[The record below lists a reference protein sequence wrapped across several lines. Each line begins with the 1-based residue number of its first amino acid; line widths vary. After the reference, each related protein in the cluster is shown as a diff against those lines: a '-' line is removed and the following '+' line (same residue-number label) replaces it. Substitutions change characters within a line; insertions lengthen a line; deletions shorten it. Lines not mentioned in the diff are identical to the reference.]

1 MNVKLK
7 QNLTYKLVHKMLY
20 LKVEISMG
28 DTIKF
33 LTTKTFLACEGHI
46 VKLKFLPE
54 KELADVTVSVYDDG
68 RKIFR
73 KHGFGSSED
82 VELFTVSSNPTLQ
95 YNFNNLDISGLEIL
109 YNCHSNM

>member
-1 MNVKLK
+1 
-7 QNLTYKLVHKMLY
+7 
-20 LKVEISMG
+20 MG
-28 DTIKF
+28 DTLKF
-33 LTTKTFLACEGHI
+33 LTTKTFSACEGHI
-46 VKLKFLPE
+46 VKLKLLPE
-54 KELADVTVSVYDDG
+54 KELADVTVSVYDDD